1 MGNIQEDITQDKNSQ
16 NDSAKADDI
25 IIELLEK
32 HDFFCDQYND
42 VFMAADRNG
51 AEIVDVESGNR
62 QSSKFKQW
70 LVGWYMKNHDGFILK
85 SSVVE
90 EVAYKAAALARYQDK
105 QPKHLHMRV
114 HRKDDLRG
122 NPTEIYYDLLGGK
135 AVHITNGDWVV
146 TGNMP
151 PVFRRHSHE
160 LPQVEPV
167 KSSDRLDDL
176 KKIINIK
183 NDDDWLVTAVY
194 TVTAFIP
201 NQPRP
206 VLLLT
211 GPNGSCKT
219 TAAKIIHRLVDP
231 SVVEA
236 MPLMKDTQ
244 EFMRTASR
252 HYLLSYDNASHLSP
266 EVSDNICR
274 AVSGSSSVRRTLYS
288 EEDTI
293 YNVQLP
299 IILNGI
305 DNNLAYRED
314 LLERCLHISLHRVKE
329 SERMSESQLY
339 AEFNA
344 MKAGVLGNIFTIIA
358 KAMELYPN
366 IQLKE
371 LPRMSD
377 FARMGYAVAEAA
389 GYGGDRFINAYKRVL
404 DKQTELALNSNP
416 VAQAAVFLTS
426 KTGHWEGTA
435 SMFLLLN
442 FNGDYE
448 MTEDERNT
456 AQYLRDHTFWP
467 RNASVLGQRLNRA
480 ESTLK
485 TLGIEMVHST
495 DKRPIYKNGQRWLEL
510 TDTKW
515 EERLLEK
522 SSRLDNL
529 TEEQQTAICGF

>member
-1 MGNIQEDITQDKNSQ
+1 MQNTKEESSQDKTLQ
-16 NDSAKADDI
+16 NDIAKADDI
-25 IIELLEK
+25 IVELLEK

-42 VFMAADRNG
+42 VFMAVDKNG
-51 AEIVDVESGNR
+51 AEIIEVESSNR
-62 QSSKFKQW
+62 QSTKFKQW
-70 LVGWYMKNHDGFILK
+70 LIGWYMKNHDGFILK
-85 SSVVE
+85 SNIVE
-90 EVAYKAAALARYQDK
+90 EVAYKAAALARYQNK
-105 QPKHLHMRV
+105 QPKHLHVRV
-114 HRKDDLRG
+114 HRKDDLCG
-122 NPTEIYYDLLGGK
+122 NPTEIYYDLLNGK
-135 AVHITNGDWVV
+135 AVHIMSGDWTV
-146 TGNMP
+146 TSKMP
-151 PVFRRHSHE
+151 LVFRRHSHE
-160 LPQVEPV
+160 LPQTEPA
-167 KSSDRLDDL
+167 KSSGRLDDL
-176 KKIINIK
+176 RKVINIK
-183 NDDDWLVTAVY
+183 NNDDWLVTAVY

-314 LLERCLHISLHRVKE
+314 LLERCLHISMHRVCE
-329 SERMSESQLY
+329 NERMPESQLY
-339 AEFNA
+339 ADFNA

-358 KAMELYPN
+358 KAMELYPSV
-366 IQLKE
+366 QLKE

-389 GYGGDRFINAYKRVL
+389 GYGGDNFIRAYKRVL
-404 DKQTELALNSNP
+404 EKQTEMALNSNP

-435 SMFLLLN
+435 SSFLLLQ
-442 FNGDYE
+442 FNGDYQ
-448 MTEDERNT
+448 MSEDERNT
-456 AQYLRDHTFWP
+456 AQYLKDNAFWP
-467 RNASVLGQRLNRA
+467 RNASILGQRLNRA

-485 TLGIEMVHST
+485 ALGIEMVHST
-495 DKRPIYKNGQRWLEL
+495 DKKPVYKNGQRWLEL

-515 EERLLEK
+515 KDKQFEK
-522 SSRLDNL
+522 FDEL
-529 TEEQQTAICGF
+529 TEEEKIALCGF